1 MSGYL
6 FTFVGTAT
14 ATNIT
19 YYQASVNSCL
29 FMAKVSINYGNG
41 AEAWGKIQVFTGK
54 GKGKTTAALGT
65 ALRAHAQGKKVAF
78 VYFDKGGG
86 HYSEAAILDK
96 LGIEYHRTGL
106 DRIDPET
113 GRFRFGVKQEDQLEG
128 KRGLDTVMELMMRA
142 DLDVLVLDEICVSA
156 SLGIISTED
165 VLNLIACKPQK
176 LELILTGRDAPKEIC
191 DRADLVSEI
200 NIVKHYFYEGAPAR
214 EGLDY

>member
-1 MSGYL
+1 MP
-6 FTFVGTAT
+6 
-14 ATNIT
+14 
-19 YYQASVNSCL
+19 
-29 FMAKVSINYGNG
+29 KVHTNG

-65 ALRAHAQGKKVAF
+65 ALRAYAQGKKVAF

-96 LGIEYHRTGL
+96 LEIPYFRTGL

-113 GRFRFGVKQEDQLEG
+113 GKFRFGVKPEDKAEG
-128 KRGLDTVMELMMRA
+128 KKGLDKATEWMMSGK
-142 DLDVLVLDEICVSA
+142 LDVLVLDEICVSA
-156 SLGIISTED
+156 SLGIIETAD
-165 VLNLIACKPQK
+165 VLKLIACKPQQ
-176 LELILTGRDAPKEIC
+176 LELILTGRDAPKDIC
-191 DRADLVSEI
+191 DKADLVSEI